1 MNDQPK
7 FEEIR
12 ILGLET
18 SEDEVTPG
26 RSVFEE
32 DQPSNDLPPWTDPPA
47 TSSSSDEWLEEEV
60 PRWADDVPEE
70 HESQQPVANLEDSSA
85 TYLAISMIRDVTWR
99 EILES
104 TNNEIVKR
112 HAVFPYE
119 PNFSN
124 IKKGKP
130 LHDSNQWPEKN
141 GLDREITE
149 EVLSKFGIK

>member
-18 SEDEVTPG
+18 SEDEVAPG

-32 DQPSNDLPPWTDPPA
+32 DQPGNDLPPWTDPPA

-85 TYLAISMIRDVTWR
+85 TSFFETETTQASSGISG
-99 EILES
+99 EFNPPIL
-104 TNNEIVKR
+104 
-112 HAVFPYE
+112 
-119 PNFSN
+119 
-124 IKKGKP
+124 P
-130 LHDSNQWPEKN
+130 LIGTFMMVLVLLIF
-141 GLDREITE
+141 GL
-149 EVLSKFGIK
+149 K

>member
-85 TYLAISMIRDVTWR
+85 TSFFENRDDTG
-99 EILES
+99 
-104 TNNEIVKR
+104 
-112 HAVFPYE
+112 F
-119 PNFSN
+119 F
-124 IKKGKP
+124 
-130 LHDSNQWPEKN
+130 
-141 GLDREITE
+141 
-149 EVLSKFGIK
+149 